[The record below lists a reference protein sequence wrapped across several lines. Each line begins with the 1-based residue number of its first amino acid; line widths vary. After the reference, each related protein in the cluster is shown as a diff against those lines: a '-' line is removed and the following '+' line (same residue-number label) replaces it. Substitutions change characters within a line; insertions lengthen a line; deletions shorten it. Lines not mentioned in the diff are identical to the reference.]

1 MQNAIWNV
9 LCSDFVINLVRKK
22 WEENEPGGKYMI
34 FSCGSIVRSNSC
46 RWISTEMLIA
56 MLHIA
61 NAYTQL
67 NHDTNM
73 TPIKYYNDVDNN
85 NNNNI

>member
-1 MQNAIWNV
+1 M
-9 LCSDFVINLVRKK
+9 S
-22 WEENEPGGKYMI
+22 
-34 FSCGSIVRSNSC
+34 
-46 RWISTEMLIA
+46 IA
-56 MLHIA
+56 MFHIA